1 LRNKNSRKDRKK
13 CHVMEPTNTI
23 NIDEFEKGTKEK
35 TNTLMRF
42 GGLRQISSFFSFSQT
57 LSACS

>member
-1 LRNKNSRKDRKK
+1 MRNKNSRKDRKK

-42 GGLRQISSFFSFSQT
+42 GGLR
-57 LSACS
+57 

>member
-1 LRNKNSRKDRKK
+1 LRNKNSRKNREK
-13 CHVMEPTNTI
+13 CHVIVPINTI

-42 GGLRQISSFFSFSQT
+42 GGLR
-57 LSACS
+57 